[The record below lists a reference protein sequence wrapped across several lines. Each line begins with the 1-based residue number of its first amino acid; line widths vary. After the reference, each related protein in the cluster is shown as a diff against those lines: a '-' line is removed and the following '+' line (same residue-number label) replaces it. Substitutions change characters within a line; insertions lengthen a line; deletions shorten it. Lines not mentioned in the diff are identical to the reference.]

1 MHPYPAPDHQPDYL
15 GVESMA
21 YSLTRRIATGLLAFG
36 MFAGIAAAATA
47 PAWARYCSTTC
58 YNVGNQRVC
67 NTYCY

>member
-1 MHPYPAPDHQPDYL
+1 
-15 GVESMA
+15 MA